1 MNLRHDLAKLLI
13 KLRKYKAAVRV
24 LRSGLTVMA
33 GSISSACTT
42 TLLSESA
49 RFAFC
54 DSDYHDRATSIKG
67 GGFGE
72 KRAKLC
78 GVTTMLLLADVYAEA
93 GFNFDV
99 DAALGSTF
107 TIGGAIGCGG
117 SGGSGGIFGARSE
130 EKLQGSVVIATRDAT
145 DEDFD
150 ESSGDTLD
158 GKVQLTSCIPKHAQ
172 SDPKQREG
180 STNGDILLDT
190 LFQAKELQ
198 ASVLAQVQADCTA
211 ADGELLTLQ
220 RCLADICCRIAA
232 VQAGNFSSGS
242 DNGGIG
248 KERNHQ
254 FMDQEK
260 VHSTEVREQALLDL
274 YADALRADAMHEDA
288 LLSLAGLNL
297 RRGELNL
304 AEDKCQMARHVDGQR
319 METAVL
325 LLANIA
331 MAR

>member
-13 KLRKYKAAVRV
+13 KLRKYKAVRV

-54 DSDYHDRATSIKG
+54 DSDYHDRATSIKKAAAL
-67 GGFGE
+67 E
-72 KRAKLC
+72 KKRAKLC
-78 GVTTMLLLADVYAEA
+78 GVTTMLLLLADVYAEA

-130 EKLQGSVVIATRDAT
+130 EKVQGSVVIATRDAT

-180 STNGDILLDT
+180 STNGDIPSIRLR
-190 LFQAKELQ
+190 KEP
-198 ASVLAQVQADCTA
+198 
-211 ADGELLTLQ
+211 
-220 RCLADICCRIAA
+220 
-232 VQAGNFSSGS
+232 
-242 DNGGIG
+242 
-248 KERNHQ
+248 
-254 FMDQEK
+254 
-260 VHSTEVREQALLDL
+260 
-274 YADALRADAMHEDA
+274 RA
-288 LLSLAGLNL
+288 
-297 RRGELNL
+297 
-304 AEDKCQMARHVDGQR
+304 
-319 METAVL
+319 
-325 LLANIA
+325 
-331 MAR
+331 